1 MKTNNKKNEIN
12 SLFICRKCNSV
23 PLVEIVPKESD
34 LKILITC
41 KCNKQKLIKKEIFY
55 KYYYN
60 DNHMDIDINKKIENE
75 KFKKLLDKYEE
86 FKNHFMNNYQ
96 KIKEKINNL
105 LNNILQQ
112 TEIVI
117 EKNKKY
123 NEEID
128 KIIQILIKNYELNP
142 HNEINKENIM
152 KNIHMNPYMNF
163 KEFDFREFDK
173 NITNINKTIQLYFKY
188 NYLISL
194 NKYEIIQSIRKEDL
208 IIHLDKNIFA
218 SLKKNEYI
226 NIFDIDNLSNNIKIK
241 KENSLDNILIDEKKR
256 YLISLENDHFIKFR
270 SLNEIMNNLSNE
282 NYKQKEHIDISP
294 IFIIEHSSQI
304 KNLINLE
311 NNLLGLFDENN
322 INIYKYNIEN
332 NSSEIINKSAI
343 KLNSNNSLFNPNVLR
358 YTKLLKRKNKNSI
371 CSYNNGVM
379 NIYEIPSLINEKNI
393 NIQRNNIIIYQNF
406 IYEQISENEI
416 IYSLNKYI
424 YILNIENGANR
435 SFISKRINFEIM
447 SLKILKDNTLLIG
460 GRSEI
465 RRLYVKTLENLS
477 NLISFDEDDDEE
489 YDYNFIGL
497 NRNENDVGSIIE
509 LNDGKLMLVLS
520 YDIKIYGNKFKEYLN
535 NNL

>member
-1 MKTNNKKNEIN
+1 MK
-12 SLFICRKCNSV
+12 
-23 PLVEIVPKESD
+23 
-34 LKILITC
+34 
-41 KCNKQKLIKKEIFY
+41 KLIKLFRY
-55 KYYYN
+55 
-60 DNHMDIDINKKIENE
+60 
-75 KFKKLLDKYEE
+75 LL
-86 FKNHFMNNYQ
+86 
-96 KIKEKINNL
+96 
-105 LNNILQQ
+105 
-112 TEIVI
+112 
-117 EKNKKY
+117 
-123 NEEID
+123 
-128 KIIQILIKNYELNP
+128 ELNP

-282 NYKQKEHIDISP
+282 NYKQK
-294 IFIIEHSSQI
+294 
-304 KNLINLE
+304 
-311 NNLLGLFDENN
+311 DENN

-371 CSYNNGVM
+371 ISYNNGVM

-465 RRLYVKTLENLS
+465 RRLYVKTLENLP

-509 LNDGKLMLVLS
+509 CKLMLVLS

>member
-282 NYKQKEHIDISP
+282 NYKQKEHIGISP

-371 CSYNNGVM
+371 ISYNNGVM

>member
-241 KENSLDNILIDEKKR
+241 KENS
-256 YLISLENDHFIKFR
+256 F
-270 SLNEIMNNLSNE
+270 
-282 NYKQKEHIDISP
+282 ISP

-424 YILNIENGANR
+424 
-435 SFISKRINFEIM
+435 
-447 SLKILKDNTLLIG
+447 LI
-460 GRSEI
+460 
-465 RRLYVKTLENLS
+465 
-477 NLISFDEDDDEE
+477 
-489 YDYNFIGL
+489 
-497 NRNENDVGSIIE
+497 
-509 LNDGKLMLVLS
+509 
-520 YDIKIYGNKFKEYLN
+520 
-535 NNL
+535 